1 MIKIKAMRLK
11 RLRARIARL
20 LRATDVFGVEKNV
33 AISEVGENFRVVFR
47 WYIQARDTELM
58 ERVNE
63 LHKNLFKSADRDVVA
78 LQKGLDI
85 TLNKVVD
92 TRISCDNGLVLS
104 YADEA
109 IVEKMSTP
117 EIIHICESIGFNN
130 ISLKEPVEVI

>member
-1 MIKIKAMRLK
+1 MIKIKAMRSK

-33 AISEVGENFRVVFR
+33 TISEVGENFRVVFR

-85 TLNKVVD
+85 TLNKVVG

-130 ISLKEPVEVI
+130 ISLKEPVEVV